1 MCLCEYVQH
10 QQNSINQYFLR
21 LYQNYPLKNYKNH
34 LSCYYRRIIFAS
46 RLKFSKKTCW
56 SLWSHPTLFRSIL
69 GIDFYYNHVFK
80 FVNWMVSLNFCL
92 ALNMLKYTCI
102 FEFSKTAF
110 RSTFWKR
117 YSTEES
123 ILNLV
128 KYSDIKIVRK
138 KSIQLRIENLYL
150 WVLLA

>member
-1 MCLCEYVQH
+1 MLLKAH
-10 QQNSINQYFLR
+10 YFCFAA
-21 LYQNYPLKNYKNH
+21 K
-34 LSCYYRRIIFAS
+34 IFQENL
-46 RLKFSKKTCW
+46 LKFMKSY
-56 SLWSHPTLFRSIL
+56 PTLFRSIL
-69 GIDFYYNHVFK
+69 GTDFYYNHVFK
-80 FVNWMVSLNFCL
+80 FVNCKVSLNFCL

-117 YSTEES
+117 YSKEES

-138 KSIQLRIENLYL
+138 KSMQLVNLSILSIWNFSILLRIENLYL
-150 WVLLA
+150 